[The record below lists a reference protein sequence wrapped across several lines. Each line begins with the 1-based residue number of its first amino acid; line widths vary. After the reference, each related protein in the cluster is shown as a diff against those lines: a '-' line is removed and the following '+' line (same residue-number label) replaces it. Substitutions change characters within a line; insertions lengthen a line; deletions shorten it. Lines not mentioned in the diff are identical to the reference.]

1 MRPFSGWMQQISIPG
16 GLRRVG
22 FVAILN
28 IKDAHYFLCKRKAE
42 EKLCSWINFS
52 MAEIITR
59 NSGWTARIFWPKMW
73 N

>member
-1 MRPFSGWMQQISIPG
+1 MQ
-16 GLRRVG
+16 LV
-22 FVAILN
+22 
-28 IKDAHYFLCKRKAE
+28 
-42 EKLCSWINFS
+42 NFS